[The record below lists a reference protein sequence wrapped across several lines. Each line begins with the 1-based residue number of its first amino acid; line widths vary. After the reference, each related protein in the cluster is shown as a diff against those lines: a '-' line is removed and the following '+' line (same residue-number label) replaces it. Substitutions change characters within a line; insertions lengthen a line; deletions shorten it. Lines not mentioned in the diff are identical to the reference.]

1 MIGKTFHHLHPQ
13 RIQTFFCFIQ
23 SKMKSRL
30 YIDLSIRIFPMGS
43 EVCICS
49 YLSVDTHLAKS
60 MHDH

>member
-13 RIQTFFCFIQ
+13 RIQISFCFIQ

-30 YIDLSIRIFPMGS
+30 YIVLSIRIFPMDF

-60 MHDH
+60 MRDH